1 MTIRHLLVFGAAMAA
16 LTLAACQPYQQAE
29 STTEDRQQAQ
39 TNAQINEADRQTGFP
54 AVTHYQE
61 RKDLKQIYEDR
72 DAALTTFVYTQD
84 INGRF
89 ICMGHAIGYGV
100 PYGTQMT
107 NPQKLAWANWE
118 HTSPSY
124 YLTGTLP
131 QAEPNG
137 LYSPASAEG
146 TWVRMVDPST
156 KKAQT
161 VYVEP
166 RITVSPFP
174 LTGPSVAVACSK

>member
-1 MTIRHLLVFGAAMAA
+1 MTIRHLIVAGAALAA
-16 LTLAACQPYQQAE
+16 LTVAACQPVQYQASAE
-29 STTEDRQQAQ
+29 EQQQQQTDAQ
-39 TNAQINEADRQTGFP
+39 LNEADKQTGFP

-61 RKDLKQIYEDR
+61 RKDLKKIYEDR
-72 DAALTTFVYTQD
+72 DAALTTYVYSQD

-107 NPQKLAWANWE
+107 NPQKVSDYGRSTYAFMA
-118 HTSPSY
+118 
-124 YLTGTLP
+124 LP

-137 LYSPASAEG
+137 LYSPADAEG
-146 TWVRMVDPST
+146 TWVRMIDPAT
-156 KKAQT
+156 KKAST

-174 LTGPSVAVACSK
+174 LTGPSVAAPCAK